1 VKSNSSGC
9 FKIDKEAHIVHFVV
23 RKQRSSESRGRI
35 VTTRTVGNALEGFE
49 KSQFRSTSNVT
60 HDIYSIGSGPAV
72 IVIHEMPGITPLVA
86 GFGRKV
92 AARGMTAVLPDL
104 FGTPGR
110 EVSIGYVLG
119 TLAKICVSK
128 EFNLLATNKTSPVV
142 NYLRELAVHER
153 EAHGGPGVGAVGM
166 CLTGGFALAMSV
178 DPTVVAPAL
187 SQPSL
192 PLPTNALRRRSLG
205 LSDDDYKQV
214 KRRAADNLCV
224 MGLRFSGDSK
234 SPGDRFVRLR
244 EDLGEN
250 FIGVEID
257 SSPSNPW
264 GYPKN
269 AHSVLTE
276 NYSDVEGSPT
286 RVALDDLLNFFTTR
300 LGVTP
305 ASNGS

>member
-1 VKSNSSGC
+1 MS
-9 FKIDKEAHIVHFVV
+9 VV
-23 RKQRSSESRGRI
+23 PF
-35 VTTRTVGNALEGFE
+35 ALEGFE
-49 KSQFRSTSNVT
+49 IEPFTSLSRRT
-60 HDIYSIGSGPAV
+60 HDVYRRGRGPAV
-72 IVIHEMPGITPLVA
+72 IIIHEIPGITPLVA
-86 GFGRKV
+86 DFARKV
-92 AARGMTAVLPDL
+92 ADRGMTAVLPDL

-110 EVSIGYVLG
+110 PVSFPYVLSSF
-119 TLAKICVSK
+119 ARVCVSK
-128 EFNLLATNKTSPVV
+128 EFTLLALNKTSPIVS
-142 NYLRELAVHER
+142 YLRELAKHEH
-153 EAHGGPGVGAVGM
+153 EACGGPGVGAVGM

-178 DPTVVAPAL
+178 DKTIVAPAL

-205 LSDDDYKQV
+205 LSDDDLVQV
-214 KRRAADNLCV
+214 RRRVADDLCV

-234 SPGDRFVRLR
+234 SPPERFDRLR
-244 EDLGEN
+244 KELGEN

-257 SSPSNPW
+257 SSNSNRW

-276 NYSDVEGSPT
+276 HYSDVDGSPT
-286 RVALDDLLNFFTTR
+286 RIALDELLTFFSSR

>member
-1 VKSNSSGC
+1 VITSTN
-9 FKIDKEAHIVHFVV
+9 D
-23 RKQRSSESRGRI
+23 
-35 VTTRTVGNALEGFE
+35 NALEGYQ
-49 KSQFRSTSNVT
+49 KSQFRSTANVT
-60 HDIYSIGSGPAV
+60 HDVYRIGSGPAV

-86 GFGRKV
+86 AFGRKI
-92 AARGMTAVLPDL
+92 ADRGLTAVLPDL

-110 EVSIGYVLG
+110 EMSIGYVLG

-178 DPTVVAPAL
+178 EPSVIAPVM

-192 PLPTNALRRRSLG
+192 PFPTNVEHRRALG
-205 LSDDDYKQV
+205 LSDADLAQV
-214 KRRAADNLCV
+214 QRRTQEDLCV
-224 MGLRFSGDSK
+224 MGLRFSGDKK
-234 SPGDRFVRLR
+234 SPAERFTRFHEVLGDK
-244 EDLGEN
+244 

-257 SSPSNPW
+257 SSPGNPW
-264 GYPKN
+264 GYKKS

-276 NYSDVEGSPT
+276 DYLDDAGSPT
-286 RVALDDLLNFFTTR
+286 RRALEDVLEFMASR
-300 LGVTP
+300 LGVAPSATN
-305 ASNGS
+305 SVD